1 MGLNFEDIN
10 GQTPIEEEEKEG
22 LLISSIATLAELNE
36 YEQQNIEDALQW
48 LIHRK
53 LKAET
58 IFSEKFICLL
68 HRRMY
73 GSIWSWAGQFRK
85 TDKNLGINKW
95 QIPVALKSLCEDA
108 QFWVKNDTYP
118 PDEVAIRFKHRLVS
132 IHCFPNGNG
141 RHSRMMADVIITK
154 VYQLQPFTWGT
165 AHLIEQSNSRADY
178 LKAVKTADQN
188 EFEKL
193 LHFARS

>member
-58 IFSEKFICLL
+58 IFS
-68 HRRMY
+68 
-73 GSIWSWAGQFRK
+73 SSS
-85 TDKNLGINKW
+85 
-95 QIPVALKSLCEDA
+95 V
-108 QFWVKNDTYP
+108 
-118 PDEVAIRFKHRLVS
+118 
-132 IHCFPNGNG
+132 
-141 RHSRMMADVIITK
+141 
-154 VYQLQPFTWGT
+154 
-165 AHLIEQSNSRADY
+165 
-178 LKAVKTADQN
+178 
-188 EFEKL
+188 
-193 LHFARS
+193 FACKEAT